1 MVYPK
6 ARRVSCGTR
15 ILYKKFEKM
24 ETAKAC
30 VVPRTLL
37 DYYVEA
43 LRMQEQEKMP
53 EVGYSM
59 DRRTGQ
65 HLLHYCND
73 THVHSLICF
82 VCAQIFT
89 DCSGSRETGTDE
101 KYEGKDM
108 WRCRW
113 YRPLHKQVTEITE
126 LNNDMIS
133 PSRILHARQ

>member
-1 MVYPK
+1 MWKDYVN
-6 ARRVSCGTR
+6 ANDAMEANQRRLLWYIQKRGGYLVEGRYWNNKT
-15 ILYKKFEKM
+15 KET
-24 ETAKAC
+24 ETAKAS

-53 EVGYSM
+53 EVGYCM

-82 VCAQIFT
+82 VCA
-89 DCSGSRETGTDE
+89 
-101 KYEGKDM
+101 
-108 WRCRW
+108 
-113 YRPLHKQVTEITE
+113 
-126 LNNDMIS
+126 
-133 PSRILHARQ
+133 